1 MKWSALNYAEAAL
14 TVFALLFGSLIY
26 ERQFDSEGLPNIF
39 INVAIIALVAS
50 PIAINRF
57 FLAAGLSKRAM
68 QAVVGGYAAC
78 SAVASI
84 ALSGGHASD
93 YLFVPIVCAI
103 SLPLLQ
109 RLPNQPTPSR
119 SVQSGH

>member
-14 TVFALLFGSLIY
+14 TIFALLFGSLIY
-26 ERQFDSEGLPNIF
+26 ERAEGPSNVF
-39 INVAIIALVAS
+39 INIAIIALVAS

-68 QAVVGGYAAC
+68 QAVIGGYAAC
-78 SAVASI
+78 SVVASI
-84 ALSGGHASD
+84 ALSGGYASD
-93 YLFVPIVCAI
+93 YLFVPILCAI

-109 RLPNQPTPSR
+109 RLSNQSTVPR

>member
-26 ERQFDSEGLPNIF
+26 EQFGISNIF
-39 INVAIIALVAS
+39 INVATIAVVAS

-57 FLAAGLSKRAM
+57 FLEAGLSKRSM
-68 QAVVGGYAAC
+68 QAVIGGYAAC
-78 SAVASI
+78 SVVAAM
-84 ALSGGHASD
+84 ALSGGYASD
-93 YLFVPIVCAI
+93 YLFVPIVCAM

-109 RLPNQPTPSR
+109 RLSNQSTIPR